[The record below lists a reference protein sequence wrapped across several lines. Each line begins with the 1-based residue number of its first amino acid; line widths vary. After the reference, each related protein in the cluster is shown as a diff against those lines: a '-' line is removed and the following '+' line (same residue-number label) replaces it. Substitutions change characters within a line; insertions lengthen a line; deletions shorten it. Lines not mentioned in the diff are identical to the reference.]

1 MTEVTLTEFHT
12 SMVALTAA
20 LNRNSDV
27 QEMRAKQLAEVS
39 GSNPVAPTAPTA
51 TAPTTAEK
59 PKVNR
64 RTKAEIEAE
73 KAASEQ
79 TAETETETEDPETTS
94 TAEEANPYENDEA
107 FRDAVAAFYGDK
119 TDAEGWKTNLAI
131 GKKTITP
138 FVTEG
143 EQVLAKNIPVAKRA
157 DAIAALE
164 AVFAQA
170 DEPADDD
177 I

>member
-12 SMVALTAA
+12 SIVALTEA

-39 GSNPVAPTAPTA
+39 GSNPVASTAPTA

-64 RTKAEIEAE
+64 RSKAEIEAE

-79 TAETETETEDPETTS
+79 TAETETEDLATTGA
-94 TAEEANPYENDEA
+94 AEEANPYENDEA

-164 AVFAQA
+164 AAFAQA